1 MSIRAHIVEKID
13 YKGEV
18 FNLWHD
24 KKLLALLEIEG
35 CLDSLNTDLCGLM
48 EVPRSLFET
57 YIKINVPDEEKYTQN
72 NIKKLLK
79 DNPDTEYFM
88 FYCF

>member
-24 KKLLALLEIEG
+24 KKLMEILEVNG
-35 CLDSLNTDLCGLM
+35 CLDSLNSDLCGLM
-48 EVPRSLFET
+48 EVPRSVFEE
-57 YIKINVPDEEKYTQN
+57 YIETDVPDDEKYRQQS
-72 NIKKLLK
+72 IKKLLEDK
-79 DNPDTEYFM
+79 PDTDYFM